1 MLKQNTERGGEGS
14 VFNKL
19 QKAVFNI
26 WELLQ
31 HSSPRQNGSLTKSLS
46 IYHCLQASTN
56 VVLNVCLRS
65 THYSS
70 N

>member
-1 MLKQNTERGGEGS
+1 MLKQNTEGGGEGG

-31 HSSPRQNGSLTKSLS
+31 HSSPRQNGSLTKAIAS
-46 IYHCLQASTN
+46 IIVYRNQQML
-56 VVLNVCLRS
+56 L
-65 THYSS
+65 
-70 N
+70 

>member
-1 MLKQNTERGGEGS
+1 MLQQNTEGGREGG

-31 HSSPRQNGSLTKSLS
+31 HSSPRQNGSLTKAIAS
-46 IYHCLQASTN
+46 IIVYRN
-56 VVLNVCLRS
+56 
-65 THYSS
+65 
-70 N
+70 